1 MENAS
6 LYLGLTFLT
15 WTSVVFLIVVGVFVV
30 KLLIDLS
37 KLMGHVNETASM
49 VEESAKPILRDLT
62 ESVSIINSMVKTTEK
77 NVNAV
82 QNIAKKAS
90 KIGYFLASK
99 VSSFSAVLAKGLW
112 QTIKSFIKK

>member
-49 VEESAKPILRDLT
+49 VEES
-62 ESVSIINSMVKTTEK
+62 V
-77 NVNAV
+77 
-82 QNIAKKAS
+82 
-90 KIGYFLASK
+90 
-99 VSSFSAVLAKGLW
+99 
-112 QTIKSFIKK
+112 